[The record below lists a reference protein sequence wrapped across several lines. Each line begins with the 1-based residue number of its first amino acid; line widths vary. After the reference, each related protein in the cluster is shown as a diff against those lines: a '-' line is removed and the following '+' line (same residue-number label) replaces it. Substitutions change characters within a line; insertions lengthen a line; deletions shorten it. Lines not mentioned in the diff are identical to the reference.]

1 MSGTMNRG
9 DDRPEEDVFKIL
21 IATDCHLGYEEKS
34 NRGEDSFT
42 TFEEIL
48 KYGKLHSVD
57 FILLGGD
64 LFHDNKPSQATVMKC
79 MNLLRKYCLGTKP
92 NKFQFLSDPKMIFKH
107 CLNKTVNFEDANLNV
122 EIPVFSIHGNHDDP
136 SGPGQIGSLDLL
148 SVTGLVNYFGKWTN
162 LNEVQL
168 APLLFRKG
176 CTNLAL
182 YGLSYIKDQRLSR
195 LMRDG
200 KVHTLRTNEIDDCF
214 NIFVL
219 HQNRAK
225 HAENAFV
232 PEEDLPNFF
241 DFVLWGHEHECRIET
256 EQVGKKHYHICQPGS
271 PVATSLCQGEAVPK
285 HIGILKVYKTGFQ
298 LQKHK
303 LKTVRPFVFDTI
315 NVDDNNDI
323 KIQPLEKLCNTI
335 EYYVDN
341 YIENVMMQTAAA
353 QLSRDPRQPTLP
365 LLRLRVFYTEEEQKF
380 DTFRLEQKYVDQ
392 VANSGE
398 IIRLRKKKSGWAKK
412 VDFDDCDD
420 DTDAIME
427 EALGCDEDEPEWN
440 KTVQGGIR
448 KYFAAGNKKHK
459 LTVLSLTGLNEA
471 LSQFVDKG
479 DSNAFDDI
487 IEHQMKKT
495 LEYISSKELETRE
508 EIADVIQE
516 FQNERDNTNE
526 NEENQVRDFLNS
538 STRRVRQPAAN
549 LDVDDTAEDDCA
561 TKSNEDNAVRG
572 RGRGRR
578 ARGRVGAASGRG
590 RAKAPASISASKTV
604 LIDSPTKSTRA
615 TKTKLTESAMQP
627 AKQTSIAAHF
637 PKSQKALSKPIY
649 ISDSDSNSD

>member
-1 MSGTMNRG
+1 
-9 DDRPEEDVFKIL
+9 
-21 IATDCHLGYEEKS
+21 
-34 NRGEDSFT
+34 
-42 TFEEIL
+42 
-48 KYGKLHSVD
+48 
-57 FILLGGD
+57 
-64 LFHDNKPSQATVMKC
+64 
-79 MNLLRKYCLGTKP
+79 
-92 NKFQFLSDPKMIFKH
+92 MIFKH

-162 LNEVQL
+162 LNEIQL

-200 KVHTLRTNEIDDCF
+200 KVHTLRTKEINDCF

-285 HIGILKVYKTGFQ
+285 HAGILKVYKTGFK
-298 LQKHK
+298 LQKLK
-303 LKTVRPFVFDTI
+303 LKTVRPFVFDTL

-323 KIQPLEKLCNTI
+323 KIQSSEKISDSI
-335 EYYVDN
+335 EKYVDN
-341 YIENVMMQTAAA
+341 YIENIMMPKAAD
-353 QLSRDPRQPTLP
+353 QLSGDPHQPTLP
-365 LLRLRVFYTEEEQKF
+365 LLRLRVFYTDEKQKF

-398 IIRLRKKKSGWAKK
+398 IILLRKKKSGLAKRE
-412 VDFDDCDD
+412 DLDDYNVD
-420 DTDAIME
+420 DTDAVIE
-427 EALGCDEDEPEWN
+427 EALGYDEDEPEWN

-448 KYFAAGNKKHK
+448 KYFASGNKKNK
-459 LTVLSLTGLNEA
+459 LTILSLTGLNEA

-487 IEHQMKKT
+487 IEHQMKQT
-495 LEYISSKELETRE
+495 LEYINSKTLENPD
-508 EIADVIQE
+508 EIADVIEE
-516 FQNERDNTNE
+516 FRNERDDIKE
-526 NEENQVRDFLNS
+526 DEEIQVRDFLNS
-538 STRRVRQPAAN
+538 STRRVHQPADD
-549 LDVDDTAEDDCA
+549 LDADIAVEDDSP
-561 TKSNEDNAVRG
+561 TKSNEENAVRG

-578 ARGRVGAASGRG
+578 ARGTGGAASGRG
-590 RAKAPASISASKTV
+590 RARATASTSASKNVV
-604 LIDSPTKSTRA
+604 LIDSPKKSTRA
-615 TKTKLTESAMQP
+615 TKQLTESKMQSV
-627 AKQTSIAAHF
+627 KQTSIAAHF
-637 PKSQKALSKPIY
+637 PKSQKAPSKPIY
-649 ISDSDSNSD
+649 ISDSDSNSS